1 MSTNYHLSIDED
13 VICDV
18 GEDRENIWVKKL
30 PAILRG
36 FGAVAILCSLYSF
49 LMRGWEGSDDLIRY
63 FMLLGHTG
71 LLAAIGLSSGHF
83 LKEGKS
89 ARLLIMLSMISVVAN
104 FAILG
109 AFIYSEYTGVSLAVY
124 PQYVAW
130 SVDGPI
136 TAAMT
141 AVATVMLL
149 VPVIMIGF
157 RVLAR
162 GMSKK
167 MSLLYI
173 ISNAALLIPLR
184 DPVLV
189 AALATALGSY
199 TLLFNITTTRQRTE
213 AKTYEGMFALLLQFL
228 PVMTLLIRNIWLYN
242 FPGEEIL
249 YASTSLIGFIALRQ
263 CTLTIKNAS
272 WLRMISEM
280 ASMLLAVVTGFSLAA
295 SVGALIGN
303 YPVAIIFGTVI
314 AALMCYEI
322 SLRACTVA
330 GLYRVMTSIILVTGL
345 LANFAFNSGVWATMS
360 LVIIGLIMIAM
371 SYTLKQRM
379 MLLGGLILFVI
390 GLGNQFINLFE
401 IFDFSYWIATAVMG
415 ITAIVLASL
424 LESKGHSIKQKL
436 ITCKARYAEWSY

>member
-1 MSTNYHLSIDED
+1 MNTNYISMRDDDMSFADSDHN
-13 VICDV
+13 
-18 GEDRENIWVKKL
+18 ENNWMKKL

-36 FGAVAILCSLYSF
+36 IGAAAILCSLYSF
-49 LMRGWEGSDDLIRY
+49 LMRGWEGSDDLVRY

-71 LLAAIGLSSGHF
+71 LLAAIGLSSGHY

-109 AFIYSEYTGVSLAVY
+109 AFIYSEYTGVSLAQY

-130 SVDGPI
+130 SVDSPI
-136 TAAMT
+136 SAAFTAL
-141 AVATVMLL
+141 ATIMLL
-149 VPVIMIGF
+149 VPVIIIGF
-157 RVLAR
+157 RVLSR

-167 MSLLYI
+167 MSILYI

-189 AALATALGSY
+189 AVLAAALGSY

-213 AKTYEGMFALLLQFL
+213 AKTHEGMFALLLQFL
-228 PVMTLLIRNIWLYN
+228 PIMTLLIRNIWLYS

-249 YASTSLIGFIALRQ
+249 FASTSLMGFIALRQ
-263 CTLTIKNAS
+263 CTLHMKNAS
-272 WLRMISEM
+272 WLRIISDM
-280 ASMLLAVVTGFSLAA
+280 VSMVLAIVTGISVCA
-295 SVGALIGN
+295 SVGILVN
-303 YPVAIIFGTVI
+303 SYSFAIILGTVI

-322 SLRACTVA
+322 SLRAYTGA

-345 LANFAFNSGVWATMS
+345 FANFTFNSDVWATMS
-360 LVIIGLIMIAM
+360 LILVGLIMIAM
-371 SYTLKQRM
+371 SYTLKQRV
-379 MLLGGLILFVI
+379 MLLGGLLLFVV

-415 ITAIVLASL
+415 VSAILLASL
-424 LESKGHSIKQKL
+424 LESKGSSIKQTL
-436 ITCKARYAEWSY
+436 IIYKARYAEWSY